1 MTDFRQIIQII
12 PSASGSRDGVTDYA
26 HTLARRLREG
36 HRIDSTF
43 VTATPYA
50 GQVLADGFSVLAPWR
65 DVLSKLKVFDE
76 APIIFHYVNY
86 GYDRRGVPLWLP
98 RTLRQT
104 KARRRLVTIF
114 HELYAAGSFR
124 QSAFWLRP
132 LQMRIARLVAE
143 ISDVALVSSDFYR
156 QQLHRLSPMTAIVSH
171 PVFSNF
177 GEPEFTPADMTTRD
191 PHRWVICGGTQLLER
206 SLASFAEM
214 VHRINGPEAPRQL
227 VVIGGTETPAIS
239 LALRKLGNIK
249 VTYYP
254 DLQAS
259 TASELLAGCT
269 FGWIDYFVQ
278 TDIPFSAILKSGAF
292 AALCAH
298 GVIPVVPRIGEVVM
312 IQGDSLPGFFFVDR
326 SSQSLP
332 SESQRSETAWAIYCW
347 YRRNA
352 ASASLAQT
360 IESALFPD

>member
-12 PSASGSRDGVTDYA
+12 PSPPSPRDGVGDYA
-26 HTLARRLREG
+26 RTLARRLRES

-43 VTATPYA
+43 VTAAPYA
-50 GQVLADGFSVLAPWR
+50 GEVLPEGFSVLSPWR
-65 DVLSKLKVFDE
+65 GVISKLKDFEE
-76 APIIFHYVNY
+76 APIILHYVNY
-86 GYDRRGVPLWLP
+86 GYERRGVPLWLP
-98 RTLRQT
+98 RTLRRT

-132 LQMRIARLVAE
+132 LQMRISRLVAE
-143 ISDVALVSSDFYR
+143 MSDVALVSSDFYR
-156 QQLHRLSPMTAIVSH
+156 QQLHRLSPTTSIVTH

-177 GEPEFTPADMTTRD
+177 GEPEFTPAEMSARD

-206 SLASFAEM
+206 SLASFAEI
-214 VHRINGPEAPRQL
+214 VHRIKGPEAPHQL
-227 VVIGGTETPAIS
+227 VVIGGTETPAIK
-239 LALRKLGNIK
+239 LALRNLGSIK
-249 VTYYP
+249 VTHYP
-254 DLQAS
+254 DVKAS

-298 GVIPVVPRIGEVVM
+298 GVIPVLPRVGEIVTV
-312 IQGDSLPGFFFVDR
+312 QDDSLPGPSFVDR
-326 SSQSLP
+326 STQSLP
-332 SESQRSETAWAIYCW
+332 NESQRSETAWAIHCW

-352 ASASLAQT
+352 FSTSLAET
-360 IESALFPD
+360 IASALFPD